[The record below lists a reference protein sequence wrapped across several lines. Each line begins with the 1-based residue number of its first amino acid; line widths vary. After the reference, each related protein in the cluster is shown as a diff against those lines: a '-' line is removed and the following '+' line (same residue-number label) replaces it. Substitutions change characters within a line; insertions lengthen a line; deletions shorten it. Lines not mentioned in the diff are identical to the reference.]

1 MGSSLGSRFSAFS
14 SVYSCRVEYIALS
27 LLRRSDLEDL
37 GSRSVVVRPCLKIE
51 RLFGQQMQIKG
62 AGSVVELNS
71 SAIPVDMVGQGKS

>member
-14 SVYSCRVEYIALS
+14 FVYSCRVEYISFS
-27 LLRRSDLEDL
+27 LLSRSDLEDL
-37 GSRSVVVRPCLKIE
+37 GSRSVVVRPRLKIE
-51 RLFGQQMQIKG
+51 KRLQIKG